1 MKYLVTID
9 GEELEVEIDASRGP
23 GKAVVTRGAER
34 HLVELLPPPTPAT
47 GELIARS
54 APPGAGGA
62 APLQLQAALF
72 GASDTRPGAPLRL
85 LAGGRP
91 VEARIETERD
101 RLRART
107 RPATVNGGRIT
118 VHSALPGVIRRI
130 LRRAGEL
137 VEGGAAIL
145 TLEAMKMENEV
156 QAEAAGTVHA
166 VLVRE
171 GQVVN
176 AGEPLVELE
185 LRAGP
190 QGR

>member
-1 MKYLVTID
+1 MRYFVTID

-23 GKAVVTRGAER
+23 GRAVVTHGGER
-34 HLVELLPPPTPAT
+34 HVVELLAPPAAAA
-47 GELIARS
+47 GELTARTS
-54 APPGAGGA
+54 PPGAGGA
-62 APLQLQAALF
+62 APLQLHAALF
-72 GASDTRPGAPLRL
+72 GAIDTRSGAPLRL

-91 VEARIETERD
+91 IEARIETERD
-101 RLRART
+101 RLRARS
-107 RPATVNGGRIT
+107 RPPAANGGRLT

-130 LRRAGEL
+130 LRRAGEP

-156 QAEAAGTVHA
+156 QAEAAGTVRA

-176 AGEPLVELE
+176 AGEPLAELE

-190 QGR
+190 PGR